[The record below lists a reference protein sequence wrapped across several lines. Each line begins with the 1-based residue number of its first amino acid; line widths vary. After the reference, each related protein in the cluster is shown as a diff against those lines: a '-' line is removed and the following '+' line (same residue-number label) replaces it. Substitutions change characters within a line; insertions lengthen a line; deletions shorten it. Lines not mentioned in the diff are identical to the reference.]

1 MYKLLLGLG
10 VIDLTFQF
18 PHLTALTLVGVF
30 LYNNLTEEDK
40 QQIMTIYS
48 NGKEFSKYLLVKAKE
63 LGVTIK
69 ELRKQIAVDLEVPAA
84 DGAAPDY
91 NQAFDDK
98 QVDEPLVGDA
108 FSDKLKEYIG
118 DNLVSELKTNQA
130 LFEYVASQLASFIPE
145 YLEHSNNP
153 TKEWIE
159 DISLT
164 DFFYNLGIFAEPPE
178 ILHNYYL
185 DYRDLLKRLNVDFN
199 ASYTYKIHR
208 SIKSKLKAQGRNELN
223 EVIDPE
229 LIEFT
234 ESLIEKL
241 ELFFRGEYSNPVE
254 TKTTRLSESR
264 NYDVNLVSRTEEKE
278 CLEE

>member
-10 VIDLTFQF
+10 IIDLAFNF
-18 PHLTALTLVGVF
+18 PHLTSLCLVGVF
-30 LYNNLTEEDK
+30 LYNNLTDEDK

-48 NGKEFSKYLLVKAKE
+48 NGKEFSKYLTKKAQE
-63 LGVTIK
+63 LGITLP
-69 ELRKQIAVDLEVPAA
+69 ELRKQMVVDLEIPESTEIASDSA
-84 DGAAPDY
+84 Q
-91 NQAFDDK
+91 NFDTEDT
-98 QVDEPLVGDA
+98 L
-108 FSDKLKEYIG
+108 SNKLKEYIG
-118 DNLVSELKTNQA
+118 DNLVNELKTNQA

-185 DYRDLLKRLNVDFN
+185 DYRDLLNKLNVDFN
-199 ASYTYKIHR
+199 APYSYKIHR
-208 SIKSKLKAQGRNELN
+208 GIKSKLKAQGKNELN
-223 EVIDPE
+223 EVVDHD
-229 LIEFT
+229 LVEFSN
-234 ESLIEKL
+234 SLIDKL
-241 ELFFRGEYSNPVE
+241 ELFFRGEYFNPLE
-254 TKTTRLSESR
+254 TKAIRLSEANSF
-264 NYDVNLVSRTEEKE
+264 NFDVNLVTRIEDSK